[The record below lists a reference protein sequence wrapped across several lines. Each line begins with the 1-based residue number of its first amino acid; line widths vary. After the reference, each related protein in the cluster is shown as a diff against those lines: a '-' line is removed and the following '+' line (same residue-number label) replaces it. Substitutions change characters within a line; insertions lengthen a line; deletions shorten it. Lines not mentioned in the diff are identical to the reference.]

1 MKKLNL
7 ISLHVKNGYWTSDAS
22 KGINPAHKLYSIAK
36 YIFKRCKHNYELN
49 YKPVGY
55 EFYYDSFSG
64 KHILRL
70 FTFNKKTKE
79 KDYCTMGLYI
89 TNNRYRPWVAEQSET
104 GLYIEFVSHSESQL
118 HIPFTYDMFDLFKEL
133 VYIHF
138 DKTHPSS
145 VSERI
150 KLIQEDNRTVPL
162 DFYMKYYKRGID
174 LSIEELKEIL
184 YVKTLEYKEELERKN
199 LIAIRELENHLENLK
214 Q

>member
-7 ISLHVKNGYWTSDAS
+7 ISLHVKNGTSKQS
-22 KGINPAHKLYSIAK
+22 RKTINPAHKLYCMAK
-36 YIFKRCKHNYELN
+36 YIFKRCKHNYEFN
-49 YKPVGY
+49 YKPIGY
-55 EFYYDSFSG
+55 EFYYDSLFG
-64 KHILRL
+64 FHELRL
-70 FTFNKKTKE
+70 LTFNKKTKA

-89 TNNRYRPWVAEQSET
+89 SNHRSRPWITMESET
-104 GLYIEFVSHSESQL
+104 GLYIKFVSHSKPRL
-118 HIPFTYDMFDLFKEL
+118 YIPFTYDMFDLFKEL
-133 VYIHF
+133 VYIHY

-150 KLIQEDNRTVPL
+150 KLIQKDNRTVPL
-162 DFYMKYYKRGID
+162 DFYLKSYKRGID
-174 LSIEELKEIL
+174 LSIKELKEIL

>member
-7 ISLHVKNGYWTSDAS
+7 ISLHVKNGNWTSDGS
-22 KGINPAHKLYSIAK
+22 KAINPAHKLYSIAK

-79 KDYCTMGLYI
+79 KDYCTMGLFI
-89 TNNRYRPWVAEQSET
+89 TNNRYRPWVAEESET
-104 GLYIEFVSHSESQL
+104 GLYIEFVSHSDTQL

-150 KLIQEDNRTVPL
+150 KLIQKDGRAVPL
-162 DFYMKYYKRGID
+162 HFYMKYYKRGID
-174 LSIEELKEIL
+174 LSIEEIKEIL
-184 YVKTLEYKEELERKN
+184 YVKTLEYKKELERKN
-199 LIAIRELENHLENLK
+199 LRAIRELENHLENLK